1 MYFRYETMSRIQKRY
16 RLRYKES
23 KSSNQLV
30 FGHDITF
37 SSYPGLLYSSDDFYL
52 ISSGLAVTRT
62 TFTVYNPQLW
72 TNIQPA
78 GQVRD
83 YGVEL
88 LKIIINIKLYK
99 SCLYILSQSGF

>member
-1 MYFRYETMSRIQKRY
+1 MSRIQKRY
-16 RLRYKES
+16 RLRYKKS

-52 ISSGLAVTRT
+52 ISSGLAVTQT
-62 TFTVYNPQLW
+62 AFSVHNPQLW
-72 TNIQPA
+72 TNVQPV

-83 YGVEL
+83 YDVMASSQT
-88 LKIIINIKLYK
+88 INIKTRYEYV
-99 SCLYILSQSGF
+99 S

>member
-1 MYFRYETMSRIQKRY
+1 MSRIQKRY

-62 TFTVYNPQLW
+62 TFSVHNPHLW
-72 TNIQPA
+72 TNVQPV

-83 YGVEL
+83 YGVIEL
-88 LKIIINIKLYK
+88 TQIIY
-99 SCLYILSQSGF
+99 